1 MRCEAQ
7 IARFW
12 LHRPRVPRAYAR
24 IPKPVSTGVE
34 NEHMWDLLA
43 GLAEFGVCVPLTLI
57 CLLKIVN

>member
-12 LHRPRVPRAYAR
+12 LHRRRVPRAYAG

-43 GLAEFGVCVPLTLI
+43 GLAGFGVRVPLALI